1 MLGALSSH
9 DGVLSLGGGA
19 VTSAGVR
26 EALAGHTV
34 IYLEVNVAEGVRRTG
49 VNTGRPLLA
58 GVDLAEKFRTLTM
71 QRVPLYRQV
80 ATLRVDT
87 NRRNPGAEVRYI
99 VSRLENPQPNNPAAR
114 RGGSA
119 WRRSTTSPADSC
131 AAAGAGQSE
140 PGPPTPPAARGGRDE
155 PRPHGGGRRPLT
167 SPRRCR
173 HRQRWPSR
181 AGENR
186 TRNTTSEMWR
196 TVHSTSVETWP
207 SIELPSTRWRRPC
220 AEVRAVS
227 SLDRRG
233 YPGTPERGPCRPGT
247 QRIQRNQL
255 PSIYPE
261 QRCNRPDCLEQIVAA
276 RRDILLQRCFHLL
289 EPSHGVINYRGDMEL
304 FRVVHSL
311 FRAAFASATT
321 VSIAPT
327 RAVIPASAYGWISI
341 RAVQELGCLCGTGNL
356 DVRTVGPSN
365 LCRGISH
372 CDHLH

>member
-155 PRPHGGGRRPLT
+155 PRPHGG
-167 SPRRCR
+167 
-173 HRQRWPSR
+173 
-181 AGENR
+181 A
-186 TRNTTSEMWR
+186 
-196 TVHSTSVETWP
+196 
-207 SIELPSTRWRRPC
+207 
-220 AEVRAVS
+220 A
-227 SLDRRG
+227 DR
-233 YPGTPERGPCRPGT
+233 
-247 QRIQRNQL
+247 
-255 PSIYPE
+255 
-261 QRCNRPDCLEQIVAA
+261 
-276 RRDILLQRCFHLL
+276 
-289 EPSHGVINYRGDMEL
+289 
-304 FRVVHSL
+304 
-311 FRAAFASATT
+311 
-321 VSIAPT
+321 
-327 RAVIPASAYGWISI
+327 
-341 RAVQELGCLCGTGNL
+341 
-356 DVRTVGPSN
+356 
-365 LCRGISH
+365 
-372 CDHLH
+372 